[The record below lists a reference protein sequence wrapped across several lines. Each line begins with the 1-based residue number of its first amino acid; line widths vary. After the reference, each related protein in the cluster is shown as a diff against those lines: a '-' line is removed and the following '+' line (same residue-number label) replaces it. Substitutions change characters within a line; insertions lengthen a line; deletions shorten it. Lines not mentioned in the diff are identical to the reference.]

1 MLGPGT
7 ITVASMADDTRVRD
21 ELALQRTQLAN
32 ERTLLAFVR
41 TAIAL
46 VAAGASSIHF
56 LEGDALDAL
65 GWVFIAA
72 GVATIVL
79 GAVRFRRV
87 RSLLAEAQRA
97 SLQPDESGPGS

>member
-1 MLGPGT
+1 LAA
-7 ITVASMADDTRVRD
+7 VADDTRVRD

-32 ERTLLAFVR
+32 ERTFLAFVR

-56 LEGDALDAL
+56 LEGVLLDAL

-72 GVATIVL
+72 GVATMVL
-79 GAVRFRRV
+79 GVVRFRRV
-87 RSLLAEAQRA
+87 RSLLADVRPG
-97 SLQPDESGPGS
+97 SLRPDEGGVRP

>member
-1 MLGPGT
+1 
-7 ITVASMADDTRVRD
+7 MAEDTRVRD

-32 ERTLLAFVR
+32 ERTFLAFVR

-65 GWVFIAA
+65 GWALIAA
-72 GVATIVL
+72 GVATILV
-79 GAVRFRRV
+79 GMVRFRRV
-87 RSLLAEAQRA
+87 RSLLAEARPA
-97 SLQPDESGPGS
+97 SPQPDGPRP